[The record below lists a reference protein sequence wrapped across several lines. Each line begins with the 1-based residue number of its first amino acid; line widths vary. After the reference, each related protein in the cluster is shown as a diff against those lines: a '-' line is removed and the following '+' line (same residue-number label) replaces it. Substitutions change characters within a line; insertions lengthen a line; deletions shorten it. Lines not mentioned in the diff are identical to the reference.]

1 MRTWIGGVL
10 VCAAIATGSGKASA
24 QSTYVSASLIGDI
37 VRSSHTEAPGLSD
50 SSGGEALGFAL
61 RIGTPLGSNW
71 GVEAEF
77 ARPSRIEHDMDLG
90 GDLAY
95 WSSVGTGTRP
105 GGFDIQPIG
114 PGSVTVFPPTA
125 TSVSAIRASGSSS
138 QRTTT
143 TSASVW
149 VQQQLSDRVAM
160 MYLAGMGFYRSENTY
175 RITYERL
182 FTGLPF
188 PVDLPG
194 LTLPAFD
201 TTSIS
206 YGVRPLAG
214 IESRITMTDHVQL
227 VPGIRVHGAENGW
240 LIRPSVGLAWTF

>member
-1 MRTWIGGVL
+1 MRTWISGVL
-10 VCAAIATGSGKASA
+10 VCAAVAAGSGTASA

-37 VRSSHTEAPGLSD
+37 VRSSHTDAPGLSD

-61 RIGTPLGSNW
+61 RVGTPLGSNW

-90 GDLAY
+90 GDSLAY
-95 WSSVGTGTRP
+95 WSSLGVR
-105 GGFDIQPIG
+105 GGGIDGSFVSVPPSLSTPI
-114 PGSVTVFPPTA
+114 A
-125 TSVSAIRASGSSS
+125 TSVLPIRAFGSSS
-138 QRTTT
+138 ERTSTM
-143 TSASVW
+143 SASVW
-149 VQQQLSDRVAM
+149 LQQQLSDRVAM
-160 MYLAGMGFYRSENTY
+160 MYLAGMGFYRSENTF
-175 RITYERL
+175 RVTYEPL
-182 FTGLPF
+182 FIGAP
-188 PVDLPG
+188 

-227 VPGIRVHGAENGW
+227 VPGVRLHGAANGW